1 MFDTKAA
8 EALHVIRFRSG
19 VSVDELADLVGVPGD
34 DAWTLVDGIRRAGYV
49 RSVRGSFIVTAD
61 GVAADDAAVHRW
73 RDRAPRA
80 DLDLVE
86 EFDRHFLTANEIVKA
101 AISNWQANRS
111 EELVR
116 EVAAQ
121 LRSAVGDLAFPADGD
136 GDVARLLETY
146 RQRLI
151 KVVERAE
158 GGNPAALSGIR
169 AESFHS
175 VWMELHAELLQ
186 LNGRVRTDADG
197 Y

>member
-1 MFDTKAA
+1 MFDTKVA

-19 VSVDELADLVGVPGD
+19 VSVEELADLVGVPDD
-34 DAWTLVDGIRRAGYV
+34 DARALVDGFRKAGYV
-49 RSVRGSFIVTAD
+49 RSVRGNFIVTAD
-61 GVAADDAAVHRW
+61 GVAADDAAVHQW

-86 EFDRHFLTANEIVKA
+86 EFDRHFLSTNEIVKA

-121 LRSAVGDLAFPADGD
+121 LRSAVVALAFPADGD

-146 RQRLI
+146 RQRLT
-151 KVVERAE
+151 KLVERAE
-158 GGNPAALSGIR
+158 GGNPSALSGIR